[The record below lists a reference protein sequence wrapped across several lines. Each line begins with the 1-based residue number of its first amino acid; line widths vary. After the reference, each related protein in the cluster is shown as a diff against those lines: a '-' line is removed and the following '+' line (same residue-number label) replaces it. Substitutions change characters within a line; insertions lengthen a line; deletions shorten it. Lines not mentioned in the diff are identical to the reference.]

1 MICAVCRGK
10 MVKKNG
16 DVDLRI
22 NGNLY
27 IVHNVTFEEC
37 LNCGEKI
44 LDPEI
49 SEVIY
54 ERIHTK
60 QYRKEKV
67 EIPVLDLAVNM

>member
-1 MICAVCRGK
+1 

>member
-44 LDPEI
+44 LDPET